1 MVSPAR
7 QLPSLRRLLTYCS
20 VWLLVLFTIIAIAT
34 LPWTLSWMNI
44 QQLDEA
50 VRHGP
55 AVAPVLSMD
64 AMIHSSDGPPS
75 AISGVLHNVS
85 SCMGHDDLGR
95 SLFLRLLP
103 GFLISL
109 GIGISAAGIAVV
121 VGVLFGSIAA
131 LAGGKIDAAMM
142 RVVDVLFSL
151 PYVLTVI
158 LLKVALTRPLTALFG
173 GESAV
178 ANLVILLVAIS
189 GVSWLTMARVVRGQ
203 VLSLREQPFVEASRA
218 AGAGWLHIL
227 RRHIAPNLMGPITV
241 YAALVVP
248 QAIMQEAFLSFLGIG
263 IQPPTPSL
271 GRLATEGVEAV
282 NTFVSYWW
290 LIVFPCAALVLTLVA
305 LNFVGDALRDAL
317 DPKSSSAS
325 RTTSRSVR

>member
-1 MVSPAR
+1 
-7 QLPSLRRLLTYCS
+7 LTITA
-20 VWLLVLFTIIAIAT
+20 LAT
-34 LPWTLSWMNI
+34 LPWTLSWMNV
-44 QQLDEA
+44 QQLDHA
-50 VRHGP
+50 VRHAP
-55 AVAPVLSMD
+55 SATPILSIEKLSTPTTPTAAAAVATDASPQPLSTI
-64 AMIHSSDGPPS
+64 ARAVYSTSSW
-75 AISGVLHNVS
+75 
-85 SCMGHDDLGR
+85 MGHDDLGR
-95 SLFLRLLP
+95 SLLFRLLP

-109 GIGISAAGIAVV
+109 GIGIAAATIAIV

-131 LAGGKIDAAMM
+131 LAGGRIDAAMM
-142 RVVDVLFSL
+142 RIVDVLFSL

-173 GESAV
+173 GESAI

-189 GVSWLTMARVVRGQ
+189 GVSWLTMARVIRGQ

-218 AGAGWLHIL
+218 AGAGWTHIL
-227 RRHIAPNLMGPITV
+227 LKHITPNLMGPITV

-271 GRLATEGVEAV
+271 GRLAADGVEAV

-305 LNFVGDALRDAL
+305 LNFIGDALRDAL
-317 DPKSSSAS
+317 DPKSAA
-325 RTTSRSVR
+325 